1 MPKIKKQLIVLIFL
15 LFAACSG
22 QPRFEI
28 NEVAKD
34 SFRNLPG
41 TIGVRFY
48 AKEVWSFVIKNGDLF
63 PYAKFPEAPKEA
75 ASCTVS
81 FGGPGIF
88 PEGKD
93 FDFGGVCPYLIS
105 PDKSRI
111 VMAIIYKNIQIPIAT
126 DFILATLD
134 DRKIVFKRGYEGLRS
149 ISGIAW
155 SPDSQFFV
163 ILECTSKRSYL
174 NILHLLSYM
183 ASHPVDKES
192 YSIKVYDREGRFI
205 VKTKIASGFIG
216 SCGEI
221 VWLSGK

>member
-1 MPKIKKQLIVLIFL
+1 MSKIKKQLFVCILL
-15 LFAACSG
+15 LFSACSSH
-22 QPRFEI
+22 PRFEI
-28 NEVAKD
+28 DEVAKD
-34 SFRNLPG
+34 RLRNLPG

-48 AKEVWSFVIKNGDLF
+48 AKEVWSFLIRNGDLF
-63 PYAKFPEAPKEA
+63 PYTKLPEASKEA

-126 DFILATLD
+126 DFVLATLN
-134 DRKIVFKRGYEGLRS
+134 DRKIVFKRGFESLRS

-163 ILECTSKRSYL
+163 ILEGTGKRSYL
-174 NILHLLSYM
+174 NIFHLLSYM
-183 ASHPVDKES
+183 AGHPVDKQS

-205 VKTKIASGFIG
+205 VQTNIASGFIG

-221 VWLSGK
+221 VWLRGK